1 MVAGEL
7 HATLVGRS
15 EIKARED
22 CGETSLAGLRADA
35 PSEAR
40 GVDGGRARRR
50 PEHRCTA
57 SKNTGNTAN
66 RNTGDTDNR
75 NTSGAAARTP
85 VHSQQEPRRHDK
97 PGGESP
103 PPGLYARITC
113 R

>member
-1 MVAGEL
+1 MAENEGPGEGTYTT
-7 HATLVGRS
+7 HHQCEG
-15 EIKARED
+15 
-22 CGETSLAGLRADA
+22 
-35 PSEAR
+35 
-40 GVDGGRARRR
+40 RRR
-50 PEHRCTA
+50 GRVAWPGFEPTHRAKLAARTAGGPDGARNTGDTA
-57 SKNTGNTAN
+57 SKNTGDTA
-66 RNTGDTDNR
+66 NR